1 MAAGFPELVM
11 LLFDWFML
19 FTIMVL
25 SIKNI
30 LTIMPAI
37 KKTVAAKV
45 IWYLLTAFGYSLI
58 CVTIF
63 TSWVIWFIGG
73 LWGLITLFLT
83 WFILIYIFL
92 SYRKIGGVLA

>member
-1 MAAGFPELVM
+1 MAGGFIELIM

-19 FTIMVL
+19 FTIMML

-30 LTIMPAI
+30 LTIMPQI
-37 KKTVAAKV
+37 RKTPSAT
-45 IWYLLTAFGYSLI
+45 ITWYLLIAFGYSLI

-73 LWGLITLFLT
+73 LWGLVTLFLT

-92 SYRKIGGVLA
+92 TYQKIGELLG